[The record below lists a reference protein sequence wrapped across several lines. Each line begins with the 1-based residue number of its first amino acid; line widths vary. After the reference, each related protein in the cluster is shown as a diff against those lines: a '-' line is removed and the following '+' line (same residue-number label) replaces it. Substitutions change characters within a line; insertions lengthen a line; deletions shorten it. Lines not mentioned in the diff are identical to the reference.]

1 MASIQNITISDS
13 GEDYIV
19 QVSQDAVGVTKLKY
33 LSGDVSNEYEIGDSI
48 ITTLDA
54 PVNQRNISFF
64 RTQDDQIG
72 TFILTTDNDSTSG
85 IIADIYVFRTS
96 EIQKRGSIRFD
107 GYNHPSLP
115 PVSLDFSC
123 KNEGSSTQ
131 PEAIV
136 DVKHEETWTRLP
148 ITEVETRVNKDGAAD
163 LAATSRVS
171 CPTTWGESEDG
182 EGKVPIYEYVGEANK
197 SDDEPPQFD
206 TARVMYWN
214 EYSEEYTVESFGYV
228 ASVGPSA
235 QNGVFQFY
243 VYDAS
248 DLMNNISVTKS
259 YDGPTAQQ
267 VADFVAFDPQ
277 YGLEIN
283 SPIPI
288 IGVSVTAPRE
298 ERDVE
303 GFFEST
309 TKQVVGWVNEDVP
322 ILKYPQSIFEG
333 TEGFREWLDDS
344 LKTGG
349 HKHFRKN
356 RHTLTDVMVWLT
368 SEIGGSWYFE
378 PTAEGV
384 ILVVNNGAADDY
396 KIARSAYYDGQFDP
410 DGLDYIQGF
419 NPVEVDV
426 LNNNSL
432 EDLKPI
438 NYLELNGE
446 TAESYLLPSG
456 DRAIVDGPITSP
468 KEHTRVFPHVEVTY
482 PPLLERAGG
491 RKLGP
496 RPIEAGTSTLDEARQ
511 QAVRRFK
518 ERHEDN
524 TDGSIEIKAL
534 PSIRPYDYVAAIPVC
549 NDTFDAGMNPIQY
562 EVNSVRHQ
570 VTADEPYTTSLGVSL
585 ALDENQLEVTAEFE
599 NINEQ

>member
-1 MASIQNITISDS
+1 M
-13 GEDYIV
+13 
-19 QVSQDAVGVTKLKY
+19 
-33 LSGDVSNEYEIGDSI
+33 
-48 ITTLDA
+48 
-54 PVNQRNISFF
+54 
-64 RTQDDQIG
+64 
-72 TFILTTDNDSTSG
+72 
-85 IIADIYVFRTS
+85 ADIYS
-96 EIQKRGSIRFD
+96 DAAFD
-107 GYNHPSLP
+107 GFDHPSLP
-115 PVSLDFSC
+115 DVGLDFSC
-123 KNEGSSTQ
+123 KNSGSATM
-131 PEAIV
+131 PEAVV
-136 DVKHEETWTRLP
+136 DIKSDGVWTRLP
-148 ITEVETRVNKDGAAD
+148 ITEVETRVNKDGPAD
-163 LAATSRVS
+163 LAATSRVY
-171 CPTTWGESEDG
+171 CPVTWGQSANGDE
-182 EGKVPIYEYVGEANK
+182 KIPIYQYVGEADK
-197 SDDEPPQFD
+197 SDDGETEFD

-214 EYSEEYTVESFGYV
+214 QYSEEYTVESFGYV

-267 VADFVAFDPQ
+267 VAEFVAFDPQ
-277 YGLEIN
+277 YGLEEN

-288 IGVSVTAPRE
+288 IGVTVTAPSE

-322 ILKYPQSIFEG
+322 ILKYPDSIFEAG
-333 TEGFREWLDDS
+333 EGFREWLDDT

-384 ILVVNNGAADDY
+384 VLVVNNGAEDDY
-396 KIARSAYYDGQFDP
+396 KIARTAYYDGQFDP

-419 NPVEVDV
+419 NPVAVDV

-438 NYLELNGE
+438 NHLELNGE
-446 TAESYLLPSG
+446 TAESYRLPSG
-456 DRAIVDGPITSP
+456 DRVTVDGPITSP
-468 KEHTRVFPHVEVTY
+468 EEHTKVFPHVEVDY

-496 RPIEAGTSTLDEARQ
+496 RPVEAGTSTLSEARE
-511 QAVRRFK
+511 QAVGMFK
-518 ERHEDN
+518 KRHEDN

-534 PSIRPYDYVAAIPVC
+534 PSIRPYDYMAAVPVC
-549 NDTFDAGMNPIQY
+549 NNTFDAGMNPIQY
-562 EVNSVRHQ
+562 EVNSVKHH

-585 ALDENQLEVTAEFE
+585 ALDEDQLEVTAEF
-599 NINEQ
+599 INVNDQ